1 MITIEQSFRSLISI
15 IAIACNFYIFFELT
29 LLIFE
34 TLNVEENLG
43 IILLPLTLLVYSM
56 IAFSVLGFF
65 NLNKLKHGN
74 KYLYVALIVSA
85 LTIIFTWVIIS
96 ASLLIIGGFV
106 FWLATYGIIRYLP
119 NLNAIPVIMNLFI
132 ILVAA
137 VFLHGQV

>member
-34 TLNVEENLG
+34 TLNAEENLG
-43 IILLPLTLLVYSM
+43 IILLPLTLLVHSM

>member
-43 IILLPLTLLVYSM
+43 IILLPLTLLVHSM

>member
-34 TLNVEENLG
+34 PLNAEENLG
-43 IILLPLTLLVYSM
+43 IILLPLTLLVHSM

-85 LTIIFTWVIIS
+85 LTIIFTWVIIP